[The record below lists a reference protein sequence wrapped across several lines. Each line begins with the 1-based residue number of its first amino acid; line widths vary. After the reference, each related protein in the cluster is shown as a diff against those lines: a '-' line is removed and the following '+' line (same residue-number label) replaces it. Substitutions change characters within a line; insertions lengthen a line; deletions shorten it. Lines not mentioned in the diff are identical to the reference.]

1 MTNEK
6 LLRAELAK
14 IGIST
19 AEAARWLGISQ
30 QAFLWKIQNVRE
42 FKASEI
48 YTLRRKLKLSLAMQD
63 KIFFASDV
71 EGKSTRASN
80 VKA

>member
-14 IGIST
+14 LGIGT

-30 QAFLWKIQNVRE
+30 QSFILKIQNAYE

-48 YTLRRKLKLSLAMQD
+48 YTLRKKLKLSLAMQD

-71 EGKSTRASN
+71 EGKSTRAS
-80 VKA
+80 KAKG